1 MRMNGALG
9 VAVLVP
15 LLASA
20 ACDGSGD
27 REPPE
32 VAQARERAA
41 RSACVAREVLR
52 RSADDVES
60 LEALA
65 APGDGN
71 AAADI
76 TRKAGEAA
84 LSFGR
89 AYHQHAQL
97 RAAGYAHLDSAYR
110 HSARSADSLRHV
122 RTAEQLAPRR
132 AEIETIE
139 ANVTAAY
146 DRDFLA
152 LLRDPNHPCNWDLE
166 LE

>member
-1 MRMNGALG
+1 MNRALR
-9 VAVLVP
+9 VAALVP
-15 LLASA
+15 LLAFAS
-20 ACDGSGD
+20 CDGSGD
-27 REPPE
+27 QEPPE
-32 VAQARERAA
+32 VARARERAA
-41 RSACVAREVLR
+41 RSACVASEMLR

-65 APGDGN
+65 APDDGN
-71 AAADI
+71 PAAAL

-110 HSARSADSLRHV
+110 YSARSADSLRHI
-122 RTAEQLAPRR
+122 RTAEQLAPRP
-132 AEIETIE
+132 AEVETIE

-146 DRDFLA
+146 DRNFLA
-152 LLRDPNHPCNWDLE
+152 LLRDPDHPCNWDLE
-166 LE
+166 IE